1 MNLNLHTVVYG
12 QEWRITVIT
21 NNKWEIRKSWGGHNI
36 ISRTVRT
43 KTASSIQEM
52 TAAYFERRGNKA
64 ISSARPV
71 SISFALKFQTWQVLV
86 GFVNLEIESNL

>member
-21 NNKWEIRKSWGGHNI
+21 NNKWEIRKSRGGHNFI
-36 ISRTVRT
+36 PRTVKT
-43 KTASSIQEM
+43 KTASSMHEM
-52 TAAYFERRGNKA
+52 TYAYFERRGNKA
-64 ISSARPV
+64 ISTARPV

-86 GFVNLEIESNL
+86 GCVNLEIEIKL